1 MNTGLDR
8 HYPEEVWENYAMGIL
23 SDQESKP
30 LEEHLL
36 ICSACQDLL
45 AAADEYIAVAKAALT
60 LAAHADSSNQPLVTV
75 SRIKRRLL
83 IAVAAAATLK

>member
-8 HYPEEVWENYAMGIL
+8 HYREEVWENYAMGIL
-23 SDQESKP
+23 SDQESEP

-45 AAADEYIAVAKAALT
+45 AAADEYLEVAKAALT
-60 LAAHADSSNQPLVTV
+60 LAARGDQSVRT
-75 SRIKRRLL
+75 RRRLSKS
-83 IAVAAAATLK
+83 VAAAATFR